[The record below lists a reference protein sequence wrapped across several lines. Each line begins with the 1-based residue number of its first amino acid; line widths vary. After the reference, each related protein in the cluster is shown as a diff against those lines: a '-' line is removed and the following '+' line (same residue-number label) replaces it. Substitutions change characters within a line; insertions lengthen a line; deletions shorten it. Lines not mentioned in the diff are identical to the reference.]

1 MKSMSTACSLVL
13 VAAVLAA
20 VFELDS
26 ALVLGLLL
34 TAGAGGLVGR
44 VRTLTREDDRYRAYV
59 EAHRRLGDPP
69 SNVAPDHSRW
79 VVLQRGALALG
90 GVLGLGGLAVL
101 LNSPLPVLGGMFL
114 VLAGTAIYCHRHRHR
129 GRVAWR
135 EFAAVTDGLDHDG
148 GDLLNRWQPEHL
160 QGQYRQRSIRLSPI
174 HRYRSSTN
182 CPARL
187 AVTAELRGSRESLCW
202 DSSES
207 ATGFEFQT
215 GPLARNADLAQR
227 LAAVAPSRLTVSDG
241 CLSLHTPRLPQ
252 TPAELRFF
260 CELICDLAQA
270 LEA

>member
-1 MKSMSTACSLVL
+1 MKSMSTACSLAL

-26 ALVLGLLL
+26 SLVLGLLL

-69 SNVAPDHSRW
+69 SNVAPIHSRW
-79 VVLQRGALALG
+79 VALKWSALALL

-114 VLAGTAIYCHRHRHR
+114 VLAGTASYFHRHRYR
-129 GRVAWR
+129 GRAAWR
-135 EFAAVTDGLDHDG
+135 EFAAITDGLDRDG
-148 GDLLNRWQPEHL
+148 GDLLNRWQPESI
-160 QGQYRQRSIRLSPI
+160 QGRYRQRSIRLSPI
-174 HRYRSSTN
+174 YRYRSSTN
-182 CPARL
+182 DPARL
-187 AVTAELRGSRESLCW
+187 AVTAELHGCRESLCW
-202 DSSES
+202 DSAALAS
-207 ATGFEFQT
+207 GFEFQA
-215 GPLARNADLAQR
+215 GPLARNEDLAQQ
-227 LAAVAPSRLTVSDG
+227 LAAVTPSRLTVSDG

-252 TPAELRFF
+252 TLAELRFF

-270 LEA
+270 YEA